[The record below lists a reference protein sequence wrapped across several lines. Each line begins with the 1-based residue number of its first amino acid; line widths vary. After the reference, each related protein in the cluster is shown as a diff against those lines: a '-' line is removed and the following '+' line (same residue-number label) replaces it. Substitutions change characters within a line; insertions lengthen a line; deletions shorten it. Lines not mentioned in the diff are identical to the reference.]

1 VTTIARGA
9 SRSRSAAAVISDVQA
24 ALSGGTK
31 EIVLTGV
38 QLGSWGQDLN
48 LRLKD
53 LVRLILAETDVPR
66 VRLSSI
72 EPWDLD
78 ADLLALWSDRRMCNH
93 LHLPLQSGCRST
105 LKRMARKTTPSSF
118 RALVKAARQAVPDAA
133 IITDVI
139 AGFPG
144 ETEAEF
150 QESLEFVI
158 EMEFAGG
165 HVFTYSPMAGTA
177 ASRMRA
183 PVPLELRRV
192 RNLRYREVLAQ
203 AALAFQSQQL
213 GKIRP
218 VLWESTGENPDGSIR
233 LSGLTDNYLRVRASA
248 PEPRWNLIDEVLLC
262 EAKSGEVLG
271 FIAKTG

>member
-1 VTTIARGA
+1 
-9 SRSRSAAAVISDVQA
+9 
-24 ALSGGTK
+24 
-31 EIVLTGV
+31 
-38 QLGSWGQDLN
+38 
-48 LRLKD
+48 
-53 LVRLILAETDVPR
+53 
-66 VRLSSI
+66 
-72 EPWDLD
+72 
-78 ADLLALWSDRRMCNH
+78 
-93 LHLPLQSGCRST
+93 
-105 LKRMARKTTPSSF
+105 MARKTTPSSF

-144 ETEAEF
+144 ETEGEF